1 MRNFVFALALLLA
14 GSGVAF
20 ADSIPT
26 VVNAAAGSGR
36 NVWTMTVFNDAG
48 RTVNSGEIVVWD
60 QADSDVTSSQ
70 LPYVTTSSTADDV
83 YTAGVMVTTCLD
95 QSQCDI
101 VVRGITTVRCMDSS
115 DAVAAGT
122 TVGQSASDDGMCGD
136 YTPAANKTSLGVAL
150 EAGGGTNYEYLSVY
164 VNPTTGEQ

>member
-1 MRNFVFALALLLA
+1 MRNLLFAFVLFLGA
-14 GSGVAF
+14 SVVW

-60 QADSDVTSSQ
+60 QADSDVTVTQ
-70 LPYVTTSSTADDV
+70 LPYVTTTNTADSV
-83 YTAGVMVTTCLD
+83 YTAGVMVSTCLD

-101 VVRGITTVRCMDSS
+101 VVRGITTVRCMDAA

-122 TVGQSASDDGMCGD
+122 AVGRSASDDGMCGD
-136 YTPAANKTSLGVAL
+136 YVPAANAAALGVAL
-150 EAGGGTNYEYLSVY
+150 EAGGGTNYEYLSVF
-164 VNPTTGEQ
+164 VNPTIDP